1 MGRGVKTGRSTEQVP
16 VRPQRGASKRKS
28 AGDMSVPTPAISAV
42 GNDVGVDPHKK
53 TLTASVLDC
62 RGGVVA
68 TASFKVSGDGHRAL
82 EAWVAG
88 LGPVRR
94 WGIEGASSLGR
105 HTAMYLIRAG
115 HDVRDVCPNRTNDRD
130 RGRRCGKSDA
140 IDSVKIAREVQADP
154 DLPVAFKRAAGDVG
168 PDETT
173 ECLAVYHQARRS
185 LLKSRQ
191 HLLNEAEAILMA
203 LPEAVTA
210 ALPETS
216 EVRPRLGALADL
228 DAGVTAGLGRA
239 DRARL
244 GVLEDHRADIVKL
257 DQREAEIT
265 TELGRLVAL
274 AGSTLSKLCGIA
286 QRSDAELLVEVG
298 DPRRFASAASF
309 ARFNGTAPL
318 PASSAE
324 GDRAP
329 LRHRLNRGGNRRVN
343 AILHR
348 MAVTQLRCDPR
359 ARKLFDDARAR
370 GHTKKESMRI
380 LKRHLSNVVW
390 RHMMSDFNARMARKP
405 LSEKVA
411 A

>member
-216 EVRPRLGALADL
+216 EVRPRLAALADL

-244 GVLEDHRADIVKL
+244 GVLEDDIVEL
-257 DQREAEIT
+257 DRREAEGT

-286 QRSDAELLVEVG
+286 QRCDAELLVEVG

-318 PASSAE
+318 PASRFLRRGRPSPPRSPAE
-324 GDRAP
+324 PGRQPAGQRDLASNGGHP
-329 LRHRLNRGGNRRVN
+329 AALRPGLASCSTMPGHAGTPRKSQCVSSN
-343 AILHR
+343 ATSPTSCG
-348 MAVTQLRCDPR
+348 AT
-359 ARKLFDDARAR
+359 
-370 GHTKKESMRI
+370 
-380 LKRHLSNVVW
+380 
-390 RHMMSDFNARMARKP
+390 
-405 LSEKVA
+405 
-411 A
+411 